1 MSKTIVL
8 AKAVKNAAKYLSL
21 NKTQLKKVLNLL
33 DEDFVELDPSSPSG
47 QNAILLIKIYQ
58 SLYVLNGGDPVWMK
72 RCMINKNHSTGGIP
86 IDQIQ
91 EQEGLVKVLRV
102 FQYLSSKN

>member
-21 NKTQLKKVLNLL
+21 NKTQLKKVLNLS

-47 QNAILLIKIYQ
+47 RKAILLIQIYQ
-58 SLYVLNGGDPVWMK
+58 ALYVLNGGDQEWMQ
-72 RCMINKNHSTGGIP
+72 RCMLNQNYLTGGIP

-91 EQEGLVKVLRV
+91 QEDGLIKVCKC
-102 FQYLSSKN
+102 FQWLSSKN

>member
-1 MSKTIVL
+1 M
-8 AKAVKNAAKYLSL
+8 
-21 NKTQLKKVLNLL
+21 L